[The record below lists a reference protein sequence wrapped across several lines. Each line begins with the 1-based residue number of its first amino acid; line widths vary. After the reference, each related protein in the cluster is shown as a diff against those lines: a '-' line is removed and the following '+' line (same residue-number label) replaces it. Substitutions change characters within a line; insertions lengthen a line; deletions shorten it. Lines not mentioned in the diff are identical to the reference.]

1 MTQNSKKLRILMLE
15 DSRDDAG
22 LIERVLQK
30 ESLDYVVERV
40 ETREE
45 YDNAIRDFEPDVVL
59 SDHGLPQFNSIEALK
74 ICLKE
79 RKFTP
84 FILVT
89 GTVSEEFAATCLKL
103 GADDYILKTNLSRLP
118 SAIYRAL
125 KERRLNHL
133 KSEARRALRRQN
145 EALLQANNEL
155 TKVNF
160 ELDNF
165 VYSVSHNLRAPLT
178 SVMGLLNLAK
188 SEDKDDRLSAIH
200 EMMRTSIMRLD
211 ETLKE
216 ILDYSRNARNE
227 VILEPIDVA
236 NLIHAA
242 IEKLGYMDLEKL
254 ISWKV
259 SVQQNVPFRSDKSR
273 LEVILN
279 NVFANAIAY
288 RDERKTPVIE
298 VNAEATE
305 QNLNLI
311 IKDNGIG
318 IDENLLPKI
327 FNMFFRATEKS
338 SGAGLGLYVVRE
350 TVKRLQGSVDVAS
363 VGGEG
368 TTVTLILPNNSA
380 DTLD

>member
-1 MTQNSKKLRILMLE
+1 MLE

-30 ESLDYVVERV
+30 ESLDYVAERV

-45 YDNAIRDFEPDVVL
+45 YDNAIRNFEPDVVL
-59 SDHGLPQFNSIEALK
+59 SDHGLPQFNSIEALR

-133 KSEARRALRRQN
+133 KGEARRALRRQN

-155 TKVNF
+155 TKVNY

-188 SEDKDDRLSAIH
+188 NEDKDEKLSAIH
-200 EMMRTSIMRLD
+200 EMMRSSIMRLD

-227 VILEPIDVA
+227 IVLEQIDVA
-236 NLIHAA
+236 NVIHAA
-242 IEKLGYMDLEKL
+242 IGKLNYLDREKL
-254 ISWKV
+254 IDWKV
-259 SVQQNVPFRSDKSR
+259 TVQQNVPFISDKSR
-273 LEVILN
+273 IEIILN
-279 NVFANAIAY
+279 NILANAIAY
-288 RDERKTPVIE
+288 RTERRAPLIE
-298 VNAEATE
+298 VDAQTTE
-305 QNLNLI
+305 QNLKVV

-318 IDENLLPKI
+318 IDANLLPKI
-327 FNMFFRATEKS
+327 FNMFYRATEKS
-338 SGAGLGLYVVRE
+338 SGAGLGLYVVQE
-350 TVKRLQGSVDVAS
+350 TVKRLQGSVDVTS
-363 VGGEG
+363 VHGEG
-368 TTVTLILPNNSA
+368 TTVTLILPNNGV
-380 DTLD
+380 DPLD